1 MYQLAFYAH
10 VVLSLTT
17 LLSGLAAILLA
28 FYRKQKHLPFNSL
41 NLLTNRIFVGSMYV
55 QLFLGLL
62 MYYNPWSDDQWIENN
77 AIDPGNS
84 LGIRFWEIEHVAIM
98 IFALFLVQI
107 GYVFVVKTKSHHKRF
122 LLTIWYFG
130 VSLALMIFTMIMAL
144 R

>member
-1 MYQLAFYAH
+1 MYHLAFYAH

-17 LLSGLAAILLA
+17 LLSGLSAILMA
-28 FYRKQKHLPFNSL
+28 FFRKQRHLTFNST
-41 NLLTNRIFVGSMYV
+41 NLLINKLFVASMYV

-84 LGIRFWEIEHVAIM
+84 PDIRFWEIEHVAIM

-107 GYVFVVKTKSHHKRF
+107 GYVFVVKTKAHQKRF